1 MLPNLFLSAEGCLQA
16 GGDTATQASIRAI
29 DKNVQDNGAKEEG
42 PGTSPREFQCPVH
55 QLLPCAVSLLLSWEP
70 ASLEYHDKLCHPAGG
85 GTQHPCLQQPSS
97 TLVRKRAGAV
107 NMASQ
112 ER

>member
-16 GGDTATQASIRAI
+16 GGGRGGDVATQASIRAI

-55 QLLPCAVSLLLSWEP
+55 QLLPWAVSPLLSWEP
-70 ASLEYHDKLCHPAGG
+70 ASLEP
-85 GTQHPCLQQPSS
+85 P
-97 TLVRKRAGAV
+97 
-107 NMASQ
+107 
-112 ER
+112 